1 MLISQHLDPDAISLN
16 LRGETMEEILAELS
30 GLVAA
35 PHRDLNRDAIREELI
50 QRERLLSTASGGGL
64 AIPHCYCRVDSPR
77 FAIGISRRGIEAEA
91 PDDKP
96 VHIFLVVISP
106 ERNPAAHLEAL
117 SAASRVFQ
125 KGPVRERVIAAT
137 SPAEVL
143 DTIREAET
151 TGHG

>member
-1 MLISQHLDPDAISLN
+1 MLISQHLTPEAISLN
-16 LRGETMEEILAELS
+16 LHGETMEEILAELS

-35 PHRDLNRDAIREELI
+35 PHRDLNRDSIHEELI

-106 ERNPAAHLEAL
+106 ERNPSAHLEAL

-125 KGPVRERVIAAT
+125 KGAVRERILAAG
-137 SPAEVL
+137 SPEEVFE
-143 DTIREAET
+143 TIRDAEADS
-151 TGHG
+151 HA